1 MCKSIKAHEDR
12 CRDYLKLNPILV
24 TFLVPKIGYLKTAKI
39 AKEVLEKKSPVKEV
53 VLMKGILSKEEAD
66 ELLKIEKLL

>member
-1 MCKSIKAHEDR
+1 MKAAE
-12 CRDYLKLNPILV
+12 
-24 TFLVPKIGYLKTAKI
+24 I
-39 AKEVLEKKSPVKEV
+39 AKEVLEKKMSVKEV